1 MKGTKIFL
9 RNKKNKKQ
17 KHSLERC
24 KNLSENKTKKK
35 CQPSAEKD
43 ITKYKKI
50 NICYKHLKWDI
61 NYLFIQTD
69 TKISFLKKV
78 LKVW

>member
-35 CQPSAEKD
+35 NASP
-43 ITKYKKI
+43 
-50 NICYKHLKWDI
+50 
-61 NYLFIQTD
+61 
-69 TKISFLKKV
+69 V
-78 LKVW
+78 